1 MPKDYVTHVMS
12 DLTGEIV
19 PIDEGVYPE
28 RQAAQDA
35 VSYQEPEPV
44 KFGNEYGEE
53 KQTLYP
59 SSGVG
64 VAVVTPESKPASG
77 TQTTSQV
84 QTEQAYQPKY
94 DWGSGMSLADA
105 YNKGQHT
112 QAEIIEDRRRWGKE
126 NNDPINYFEAAMLFP
141 NEHDINKT
149 KTQNEE
155 DIKRAARKEKMD
167 QIGNFLAH
175 LGNFVGTAGFGGMDI
190 KPEDPVKFTE
200 RQRQIRDKTIALRNA
215 YNKDFF
221 SNMAKMQSEERLAE
235 NARAMQALK
244 DAQAKAAAQKADND
258 TSRTE
263 SRIRV
268 DDSTIKKNEANTRQ
282 IDALTPVKVDKTK
295 SDAKANTIR
304 AMASAQNAGTASR
317 RESRMAQGT
326 TTEETK
332 TDRNTRVVKRR
343 PGTGGAASSAQ
354 SEGRKKVEY

>member
-1 MPKDYVTHVMS
+1 MAEKVHPAEKDRYGSQTTEQTAAQPNPS
-12 DLTGEIV
+12 ATNTV
-19 PIDEGVYPE
+19 PIGP
-28 RQAAQDA
+28 Q
-35 VSYQEPEPV
+35 STP
-44 KFGNEYGEE
+44 
-53 KQTLYP
+53 
-59 SSGVG
+59 
-64 VAVVTPESKPASG
+64 VVTEQPEQPG
-77 TQTTSQV
+77 ETQVVVNNPTVTTPS
-84 QTEQAYQPKY
+84 TYQPKY
-94 DWGSGMSLADA
+94 DWSKMTMADA
-105 YNKGQHT
+105 YNQGLHT

-167 QIGNFLAH
+167 QIGNFLAN

-244 DAQAKAAAQKADND
+244 DAQAKAAQQKADDNTRKTD
-258 TSRTE
+258 SQIDVNN
-263 SRIRV
+263 SRIAYYNAQTGKIEMLTPKQIEEIQSRIV
-268 DDSTIKKNEANTRQ
+268 KNQQTGNA
-282 IDALTPVKVDKTK
+282 ALTN
-295 SDAKANTIR
+295 AN
-304 AMASAQNAGTASR
+304 TASR

-332 TDRNTRVVKRR
+332 TGRNTKVVRRRV
-343 PGTGGAASSAQ
+343 GTGASTSSQ
-354 SEGRKKVEY
+354 SKGRTKINY

>member
-1 MPKDYVTHVMS
+1 MAEKVNPAEKDRYGSTTNKQSTDIVPGEGVGLTPQSTPVVQAQPETPVTTPV
-12 DLTGEIV
+12 TGEQ
-19 PIDEGVYPE
+19 
-28 RQAAQDA
+28 QA
-35 VSYQEPEPV
+35 
-44 KFGNEYGEE
+44 
-53 KQTLYP
+53 
-59 SSGVG
+59 
-64 VAVVTPESKPASG
+64 VTTP
-77 TQTTSQV
+77 TT
-84 QTEQAYQPKY
+84 YQPKY

-221 SNMAKMQSEERLAE
+221 TNMAKMQSEERLAE

-244 DAQAKAAAQKADND
+244 DAQAKAAQQKADDNTRKTD
-258 TSRTE
+258 SQIDVNN
-263 SRIRV
+263 SRIAYYNAQ
-268 DDSTIKKNEANTRQ
+268 TGKIEMLLPEQIKEIESK
-282 IDALTPVKVDKTK
+282 IALNGQRGN
-295 SDAKANTIR
+295 AA
-304 AMASAQNAGTASR
+304 ASNAATAAR

-332 TDRNTRVVKRR
+332 TGRNSKVVRRRV
-343 PGTGGAASSAQ
+343 GTGGSTSNQAK
-354 SEGRKKVEY
+354 GRTKVNY